1 MVKKTDE
8 SSILA
13 EIVVAGMQE
22 IKAKDVVKIDLRGLS
37 SAVSDF
43 FIVCHAESDR
53 QVKAIAASVER
64 EVRKST
70 KEHPYSSEGQD
81 QSEWIILDYVNVVAH
96 IFLHEKREFYN
107 LEGLWGDAEI
117 STYENM

>member
-1 MVKKTDE
+1 MVNETSE

-22 IKAKDVVKIDLRGLS
+22 IKAKDIVKIDLRDLS

-43 FIVCHAESDR
+43 FVVCHAESDR

-64 EVRKST
+64 EVRKSI
-70 KEHPYSSEGQD
+70 KERPFSSEGQD
-81 QSEWIILDYVNVVAH
+81 ESEWIILDYVNVVAH
-96 IFLHEKREFYN
+96 IFLHEKRAFFGIED
-107 LEGLWGDAEI
+107 LWGDGKI
-117 STYENM
+117 TTYPNM

>member
-1 MVKKTDE
+1 MVKTSE

-22 IKAKDVVKIDLRGLS
+22 IKAKDVVKIDLRELS

-64 EVRKST
+64 EVRKAV
-70 KEHPYSSEGQD
+70 KERPFSSEGHD

-96 IFLHEKREFYN
+96 IFLKEKREFYGI
-107 LEGLWGDAEI
+107 EDLWGDGQL